1 MDNTLQ
7 SLDEASISQIPAII
21 QLVNLGYEYLSR
33 EEIRKLRNGDNKQ
46 YILRTIAKEAL
57 QKINPEISPKSIE
70 DAIVEFE
77 NVNLDEGII
86 KASEHIFTNLL
97 SGISVDEIVDGKKA
111 SPQLRFID
119 FKNPQNNVF
128 NVCCE
133 FEISEF
139 KDKRPDI
146 VVFVNG
152 IPLAVIECK
161 RPSVRVDEAIS
172 QIIRNQ
178 SGINTPKFFLFPQIL
193 LASNAVELKYGTML
207 TKSEYYSVWKEDCDI
222 HALKNTKISPALLE
236 KITADLNRT
245 NFKLS
250 SESSQ
255 NEQAKGIFCLLR
267 PERLLDI
274 IRNYILYDNGVKK
287 ITRYQQFFAIKKT
300 LLKIKENTPHKGG
313 LIWHTQGS
321 GKSLTM
327 VMLVKVLTEEFTNPR
342 IIIVTDR
349 RDLDKQISDTF
360 AACNIKKDVTQTST
374 TAELVKLI
382 KEKSLNVI
390 TTLIQKFDRV
400 IDKETFSD
408 PDSNVFILI
417 DEAHRSQGGNANLW
431 MNKILPNACQIAFT
445 GTPLMR
451 SEKDSAGKFGGI
463 IDAYTISEA
472 EKDEAILPL
481 VYQAM
486 YANLKSEPQ
495 MLDEFYAQISV
506 PMSDSQRRDFEKKV
520 LSSKVMDENS
530 SRIELIALDI
540 VKHYKAHFQ
549 HTGLKGQ
556 IVMPSKYTAV
566 ICKQAIDLLGGVRA
580 EVIISDTKQED
591 GLDNLTE
598 QKKLVSDF
606 LAEEKRLHGSL
617 DSREKSIIKDF
628 KDNPYGTELLIVV
641 DKLLTGFDAPRNTV
655 LYLAKQLKDH
665 NLLQAIARVNRLC
678 SGDIGKPQKESG
690 IIIDYSKNAEN
701 LKHAMELFSNFDPE
715 DIDHALISTDEK
727 IGELEALYQRI
738 YDVIKNRDF
747 DACLNYF
754 KENEHARTDFYEN
767 VNAFIRVFS
776 TCMSLP
782 DFAHK
787 VQSDKLA
794 NFCKDLRKFTE
805 LKKTTQIFMAEKV
818 DFSKYRD
825 QLLKI
830 LNKYVTANEIET
842 LSKEINLSDIR
853 EFNSFVN
860 DQKNGMSDRS
870 RAEAI
875 ASQTKK
881 IIHERY
887 DEDPL
892 FYGKFSEKIDRLIS
906 DLKNAKKEDLAKL
919 LDNAK
924 NIQKNVSDYED
935 NDIPKSIR
943 TNKAYHPFY
952 RNLKDYISAKDD
964 TIAKIIKL
972 LVEIIEKNKCVD
984 WDKNITVE
992 RTVKNEIDDFL
1003 YDYVIDELFI
1013 NLSHE
1018 QVSYITE
1025 ESWNIAVNNKLR
1037 L

>member
-1 MDNTLQ
+1 MNSTLQ
-7 SLDEASISQIPAII
+7 PLDEASISQLPAII

-33 EEIRKLRNGDNKQ
+33 EEVRQLRDGDSKQ
-46 YILRTIAKEAL
+46 YILRPIAQKAL
-57 QKINPEISPKSIE
+57 EKINPKISPKSIE

-86 KASEHIFTNLL
+86 KASEYIFTNLI

-161 RPSVRVDEAIS
+161 RPSVRVDEAVS
-172 QIIRNQ
+172 QMIRNQ
-178 SGINTPKFFLFPQIL
+178 SGVSTPKFFLFPQIL
-193 LASNAVELKYGTML
+193 LATNVLELKYGTML
-207 TKSEYYSVWKEDCDI
+207 TKGEYYSVWKEECNV
-222 HALKNTKISPALLE
+222 LESLNNKIDTTVLE
-236 KITADLNRT
+236 QITLDLGKS
-245 NFKLS
+245 NFKQTEVS
-250 SESSQ
+250 HQ
-255 NEQAKGIFCLLR
+255 NEQANGIFCLLR

-274 IRNYILYDNGVKK
+274 VRNYILYDNGVKK
-287 ITRYQQFFAIKKT
+287 IARYQQFFAIKKT
-300 LLKIKENTPHKGG
+300 LLRIKESTPHKGG

-360 AACNIKKDVTQTST
+360 AACNIKKDVTQTSS
-374 TAELVKLI
+374 AADLIKLI
-382 KEKSLNVI
+382 KEKSLAVI
-390 TTLIQKFDRV
+390 ATLVQKFDRV

-408 PDSNVFILI
+408 PDDNVFILI
-417 DEAHRSQGGNANLW
+417 DEAHRSQGGDANLW

-451 SEKDSAGKFGGI
+451 SEKATARKFGGV
-463 IDAYTISEA
+463 IDSYTISEA
-472 EKDEAILPL
+472 EKDGAILPL

-486 YANLKSEPQ
+486 YANLKSNPK
-495 MLDEFYAQISV
+495 MLDEFYAQITES
-506 PMSDSQRRDFEKKV
+506 MSDSQRRDFEKKA

-530 SRIELIALDI
+530 SRIELIALDV

-549 HTGLKGQ
+549 YTGLKGQ
-556 IVMPSKYTAV
+556 IVMPSKYAAV
-566 ICKQAIDLLGGVRA
+566 LCKQSIDLLGGVRA

-591 GLDNLTE
+591 GSDNLAE

-606 LAEEKRLHGSL
+606 LAEEKRLYGSL
-617 DSREKSIIKDF
+617 DSREKILIKDF
-628 KDNPYGTELLIVV
+628 KDNPCGTELLIVV

-678 SGDIGKPQKESG
+678 YGDAGKPQKESG

-701 LKHAMELFSNFDPE
+701 LRHAMELFSNFDPQ
-715 DIDHALISTDEK
+715 DIDQALISTDEK

-738 YDVIKNRDF
+738 YDVIKNKDF

-754 KENEHARTDFYEN
+754 KENERARSDFYEN

-782 DFAHK
+782 DFARK
-787 VQSDKLA
+787 VSSDKISKL
-794 NFCKDLRKFTE
+794 CKDLRKFTE
-805 LKKTTQIFMAEKV
+805 LKKTAHIFMAEKV

-830 LNKYVTANEIET
+830 LNKYVSADEIET
-842 LSKEINLSDIR
+842 LSKEINLSDVR
-853 EFNSFVN
+853 EFNSFVD

-892 FYGKFSEKIDRLIS
+892 FYGNFSEKIDRLLL
-906 DLKNAKKEDLAKL
+906 DLKNAKKEDLAVL
-919 LDNAK
+919 LK
-924 NIQKNVSDYED
+924 SIKVIQKNVSDYED

-943 TNKAYHPFY
+943 SNKTYHPFY
-952 RNLKDYISAKDD
+952 RNLKEYILAEEDI
-964 TIAKIIKL
+964 TTGIIKQ

-984 WDKNITVE
+984 WDRNITVE

-1003 YDYVIDELFI
+1003 YDYVIDKL
-1013 NLSHE
+1013 NVQLSHDQASNIIE
-1018 QVSYITE
+1018 N
-1025 ESWNIAVNNKLR
+1025 SWSIAVNNKIR